1 MEVAA
6 GTRSPIQPAQRAD
19 ARTTGLEFRAR
30 LGQSDVRIDIAGE
43 KVGEDSAGKQ
53 VIARAAAVLKTLEN
67 RPGGRTNAQIACDT
81 GLPRT
86 TVQRIVQALE
96 AQQLVSCGP
105 DGVRLGPALARLA
118 ASAHTDI
125 ITLARPHM
133 EAAARYTRETLYLA
147 VQRGENA
154 ILVEQ
159 VASDQPLR
167 VVFRVG
173 AALPLFCTAHGKA
186 ILAQMGDEEIARC
199 LAAPFEARTP
209 ATPASVAQVMAQIE
223 DVRRTGVAEAVE
235 EHTEGVCGMGAAIR
249 TNTADRYALSI
260 IAPAHR
266 FHRAHDSLRAALPR
280 VISSIEESLGAG

>member
-1 MEVAA
+1 MA
-6 GTRSPIQPAQRAD
+6 GTKV
-19 ARTTGLEFRAR
+19 
-30 LGQSDVRIDIAGE
+30 SD
-43 KVGEDSAGKQ
+43 DSAGKQ

-86 TVQRIVQALE
+86 TVQRMVQALE
-96 AQQLVSCGP
+96 AQQLVSVAP

-118 ASAHTDI
+118 ASAHTDV

-147 VQRGENA
+147 VQRGDNA

-159 VASDQPLR
+159 IPCEQPLR

-173 AALPLFCTAHGKA
+173 AALPLYCTAHGKA
-186 ILAQMGDEEIARC
+186 LLAQMGEEEIARC
-199 LAAPFEARTP
+199 LSVPFESRT
-209 ATPASVAQVMAQIE
+209 AHTPASAAQVMAQIE
-223 DVRRTGVAEAVE
+223 EVRRTGLSEAIE
-235 EHTEGVCGMGAAIR
+235 EHTEGVCGVGAALR
-249 TNTADRYALSI
+249 TNTAERYALSI
-260 IAPAHR
+260 IAPACR
-266 FHRAHDSLRAALPR
+266 FHRARESLRATLPR